1 MKNLLL
7 RGRLG
12 GNPLSSL
19 TVYGFKGLRGT
30 PKEKGKN

>member
-1 MKNLLL
+1 MKKFAFK
-7 RGRLG
+7 GSLG

-30 PKEKGKN
+30 PKGKGKN